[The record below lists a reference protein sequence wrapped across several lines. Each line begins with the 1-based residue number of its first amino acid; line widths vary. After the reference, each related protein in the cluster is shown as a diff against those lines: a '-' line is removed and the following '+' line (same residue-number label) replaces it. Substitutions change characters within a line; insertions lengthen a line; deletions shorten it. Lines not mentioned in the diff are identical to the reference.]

1 MNMQIIEEWLGDG
14 MEVNAVNPCV
24 FDTQDLEVEER
35 LLTAAKL
42 KSFYPS
48 FALSATELIHK
59 LFVKYTVPNTLI
71 ITTPNEHENVQRI
84 IKHLNTDV
92 VYVDPNDTQFDMGII
107 DRASQYSNVIL
118 YMIGTQYST
127 GIVNNYGLYRWIKY
141 QIEKYGIPCILIC
154 DACQELFLLDRD
166 YTDFDYVIYTGHSLV
181 QLFNLG
187 MLFSKEPIDIG
198 NHWAHNVD
206 YYIDCLSFVL
216 DRKKHLLQFN
226 QVMNKAFATEID
238 NHKVVVFNNS
248 APHLFCFKLNN
259 LSMVQNYR
267 AWIDLFRKHH
277 LVLQKIDQ
285 DWIIRFRAQDVMR
298 EHTLFIDSLKFLQ
311 GVLNEDL

>member
-1 MNMQIIEEWLGDG
+1 MNIQVIKNWLGNG
-14 MEVNAVNPCV
+14 MRVNAVNPCV
-24 FDTQDLEVEER
+24 FDSQDIEVEKR
-35 LLTAAKL
+35 LLWAAKL
-42 KSFYPS
+42 NSFCPT

-59 LFVKYTVPNTLI
+59 LFVKHTNPNTLI

-84 IKHLNTDV
+84 IRHLNVDV
-92 VYVDPNDTQFDMGII
+92 VYLDPNATLFDWSLI
-107 DRASQYSNVIL
+107 DKAKEYSNVIL

-127 GIVNNYGLYRWIKY
+127 GIVNKHGLYVWVKY
-141 QIEKYGIPCILIC
+141 QLEKAGIPCILIC

-166 YTDFDYVIYTGHSLV
+166 YTEFDHVIYTGHSLV

-187 MLFSKEPIDIG
+187 MLFSKQPTDIG

-216 DRKKHLLQFN
+216 DRKDHLLDFN
-226 QVMNKAFATEID
+226 KVMCEAFTTEIS
-238 NHKVVVFNNS
+238 NHKIIVFNNS

-259 LSMVQNYR
+259 LVMVENYR
-267 AWIDLFRKHH
+267 AWIDLFKKHN

-285 DWIIRFRAQDVMR
+285 DWLIRFRAQDVLR
-298 EHTLFIDSLKFLQ
+298 EHELFIDSLKFLG